1 MQFLVIGYDGTDDK
15 ALSRRLTA
23 REAHLAGVLKMK
35 EEGKAIF
42 GTAILDDQGK
52 MIGSVMVMDFPSRE
66 EVDAWL
72 KAEPYVTQK
81 VWLKIEVRPTQVPP
95 VFLPPGKY

>member
-1 MQFLVIGYDGTDDK
+1 MQFLVIGYDGTDDQ
-15 ALSRRLTA
+15 ALSRRMTA
-23 REAHLAGVLKMK
+23 REAHLAGVVKMK

-66 EVDAWL
+66 ELDAWL
-72 KAEPYVTQK
+72 ESEPYVRQN
-81 VWLKIEVRPTQVPP
+81 VWLRIDVLPTQVPP
-95 VFLPPGKY
+95 VFLSPEK

>member
-1 MQFLVIGYDGTDDK
+1 MQFLVIGCDGTDEQ

-42 GTAILDDQGK
+42 GTAMLDDRGN
-52 MIGSVMVMDFPSRE
+52 MNGSIMVVDFPSRE
-66 EVDAWL
+66 ELDAWL
-72 KAEPYVTQK
+72 SIEPYVTEK
-81 VWLKIEVRPTQVPP
+81 VWLKIDVLPTQVPP
-95 VFLPPGKY
+95 FFMPSGK

>member
-15 ALSRRLTA
+15 ALGRRLMA

-42 GTAILDDQGK
+42 GTAILDDRDN
-52 MIGSVMVMDFPSRE
+52 MVGSVMVMDFPSRTE
-66 EVDAWL
+66 LDD
-72 KAEPYVTQK
+72 
-81 VWLKIEVRPTQVPP
+81 WLKIEPYVKGDVWLRIEVLPTQVPP
-95 VFLPPGKY
+95 VFMQTEK

>member
-1 MQFLVIGYDGTDDK
+1 MQFLVIGCDGTDEQ

-42 GTAILDDQGK
+42 GTAMLDDRGN
-52 MIGSVMVMDFPSRE
+52 MNGSIMVVDFPSRE
-66 EVDAWL
+66 ELDAWL
-72 KAEPYVTQK
+72 KIEPYVK
-81 VWLKIEVRPTQVPP
+81 GDVWLKIDVLPTQVPP
-95 VFLPPGKY
+95 VFMPSGK